1 MRKNKSPQGGQT
13 VSRQAHNLEIAGSTP
28 APATIPKPA
37 DPKRIIP
44 SEPPQ
49 EPHLGDRTPAFAR
62 WLRDFFPE
70 QFKERYHKRN
80 LELDGE
86 IYN

>member
-1 MRKNKSPQGGQT
+1 MKSKKSTQGGQT

-28 APATIPKPA
+28 APATTSKPT
-37 DPKRIIP
+37 REIP

-49 EPHLGDRTPAFAR
+49 DPHLGDRTPAFAR
-62 WLRDFFPE
+62 WLRDYFPD
-70 QFKERYHKRN
+70 QFKQRYHERR

>member
-1 MRKNKSPQGGQT
+1 MSKSKSPQGGQT

-28 APATIPKPA
+28 APATTSKKAIPP
-37 DPKRIIP
+37 
-44 SEPPQ
+44 EPPQ
-49 EPHLGDRTPAFAR
+49 DPRHGDRTPEYAR
-62 WLRDFFPE
+62 WLRDFFPD

-86 IYN
+86 IHN